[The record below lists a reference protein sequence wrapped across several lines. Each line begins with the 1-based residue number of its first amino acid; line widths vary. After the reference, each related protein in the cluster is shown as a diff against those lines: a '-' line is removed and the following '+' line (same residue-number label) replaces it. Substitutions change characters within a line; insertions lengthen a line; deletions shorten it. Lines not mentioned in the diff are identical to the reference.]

1 MGKFKLF
8 DYTKDGPGVS
18 KYDKKPSGFVIF
30 WRVYFNKF
38 FRICG
43 ITFIYLLCCLPVIT
57 IGPATAGVTYVLR
70 NFSREQPGFLW
81 YDFWSAFK
89 SNFKQS
95 FVMGIINI
103 IVYGAGA
110 FGAYIYFLRIEENR
124 AFLVL
129 FIASLLL
136 LVLYS
141 IFNYYTYLV
150 MVTVELKLSAI
161 LKNSFIFT
169 VLGIKDNFFA
179 WLINAAFIFLELM
192 FFPITLLVILP
203 IGFITPLF
211 VKTFAAYPT
220 VKKYCI
226 DPMTPED
233 DEEKIFSDELLDS
246 GDSEM

>member
-1 MGKFKLF
+1 MGIFGNSKESAGVRKNGAEKKRIFLGLEIYFRKFWKLCLL
-8 DYTKDGPGVS
+8 
-18 KYDKKPSGFVIF
+18 
-30 WRVYFNKF
+30 NL
-38 FRICG
+38 
-43 ITFIYLLCCLPVIT
+43 IYILFCLPVIT

>member
-1 MGKFKLF
+1 
-8 DYTKDGPGVS
+8 
-18 KYDKKPSGFVIF
+18 
-30 WRVYFNKF
+30 
-38 FRICG
+38 
-43 ITFIYLLCCLPVIT
+43 
-57 IGPATAGVTYVLR
+57 
-70 NFSREQPGFLW
+70 
-81 YDFWSAFK
+81 
-89 SNFKQS
+89 
-95 FVMGIINI
+95 
-103 IVYGAGA
+103 
-110 FGAYIYFLRIEENR
+110 
-124 AFLVL
+124 
-129 FIASLLL
+129 
-136 LVLYS
+136 
-141 IFNYYTYLV
+141 